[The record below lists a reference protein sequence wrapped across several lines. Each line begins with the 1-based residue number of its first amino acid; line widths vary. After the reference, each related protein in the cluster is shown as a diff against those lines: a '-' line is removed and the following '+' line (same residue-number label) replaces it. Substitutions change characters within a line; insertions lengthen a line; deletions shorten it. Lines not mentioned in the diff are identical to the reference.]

1 MAELITL
8 TDYDLTSGATVEIAY
23 PNAVVILDTD
33 GNNVTAELYDS
44 GALVCAGYE
53 EFEGFKVYAHF
64 TQSEATFVS
73 EAGVA
78 YAVEYSED
86 AGNWTRVATLEGDGT
101 RFTTLVDAK
110 AKYWRVV
117 AVDAEGSPSQKIVKE
132 PQSERLHIF
141 ATYDD
146 VLSSEYEPPF
156 VAVLE
161 ILAMSEYFVRGET
174 PKIRLRLNDSST
186 DELVVAARL
195 SKILY
200 TIYKLG
206 AKYSGERI
214 KNAVPGH
221 ANVEI
226 PLSCVK
232 ESCIVDDPR
241 WTKDE
246 IGYNVLYVV
255 DGSQNVATPDAGDY
269 VLEITI
275 IPLEGDA
282 VVTRQEFSVK

>member
-8 TDYDLTSGATVEIAY
+8 TDYDLASGATVEIAW
-23 PNAVVILDTD
+23 PNTVVILDVD
-33 GNNVTAELYDS
+33 GNDVTQTLSEQGLLVTT
-44 GALVCAGYE
+44 GAVAMDD
-53 EFEGFKVYAHF
+53 FRAVAHF
-64 TQSEATFVS
+64 TQSEIIFESVVGRS
-73 EAGVA
+73 YV
-78 YAVEYSED
+78 VENSSDGETWS
-86 AGNWTRVATLEGDGT
+86 AVATVEGDGT
-101 RFTTLVDAK
+101 KRAILLDAK
-110 AKYWRVV
+110 TPFWRVSPELYGGAEV
-117 AVDAEGSPSQKIVKE
+117 AFEVELSRSNRHLYV
-132 PQSERLHIF
+132 
-141 ATYDD
+141 TYDD
-146 VLSSEYEPPF
+146 VLTSEYEPPF

-186 DELVVAARL
+186 DELVVASRL

-269 VLEITI
+269 VLEVTI
-275 IPLEGDA
+275 IPVEGDA